1 MITAFIIVGGI
12 TLAIR
17 ELDPAIQQ
25 ARKEEMLNQKKI
37 LFLR

>member
-1 MITAFIIVGGI
+1 MITAFIIAGGI

-17 ELDPAIQQ
+17 ELDPAV
-25 ARKEEMLNQKKI
+25 QKNRQIAEAKKRQI